1 VALTSDGHKLAPR
14 EGINFD
20 TLKSPQESMWTTTRY
35 GQSKLAN
42 ILFAAELARR
52 YPQIKAMSV
61 HPGFVQSNLMN
72 PLVASSAIMRPLAPI
87 GKWLMAVP
95 VEDGAKNQLW
105 AAVSPDAKTG
115 TYYIPIGRGGR
126 EEKIAKDEG
135 LAKRLWEW
143 TEKELDGQTA

>member
-1 VALTSDGHKLAPR
+1 
-14 EGINFD
+14 
-20 TLKSPQESMWTTTRY
+20 
-35 GQSKLAN
+35 
-42 ILFAAELARR
+42 
-52 YPQIKAMSV
+52 MSV

-95 VEDGAKNQLW
+95 PLEGVKNQLW

-115 TYYIPIGRGGR
+115 TYYVPVGKGGR
-126 EEKIAKDEG
+126 EETIAKDQE

-143 TEKELDGQTA
+143 TEKELEGQVV